1 MALPLA
7 VAGRGILPP
16 TSQRPCCRA
25 WAARKGRIGPLP
37 AHSAAAISCR
47 LRLPKA
53 AKHSGSSTSSAPCC
67 AASAIR
73 TAAASRLAWTSA
85 PLIICMAATRDISIL
100 QGRLVVEGPVKFHG
114 GLHPAA
120 ADAVAHGSEAGDLV
134 AQDAID
140 QKQYPADLR
149 CPGNDRRQWQ
159 EIGRASCR
167 ERG

>member
-1 MALPLA
+1 MALPPA

-53 AKHSGSSTSSAPCC
+53 AKHSGSSTSAAPCC

-85 PLIICMAATRDISIL
+85 PLIICLAATRDIAAL
-100 QGRLVVEGPVKFHG
+100 QGRLGGEGPVTFPG
-114 GLHPAA
+114 GLHAPAA
-120 ADAVAHGSEAGDLV
+120 GAVAHGSEAGDLV
-134 AQDAID
+134 PQRAID
-140 QKQYPADLR
+140 QKRSPADLR

-159 EIGRASCR
+159 VVGDRQ
-167 ERG
+167 GDQ